1 VNDRT
6 RDALVEAVVSP
17 HRERDRE
24 GRPVP
29 PPEWWDLPPE
39 AQDDV
44 FREALAA
51 RILEKAL
58 DPEERSGTVRAVLA
72 RLAGM

>member
-6 RDALVEAVVSP
+6 QEALIEAVVSP

-39 AQDDV
+39 AQEEA

-51 RILEKAL
+51 RRLEKAL
-58 DPEERSGTVRAVLA
+58 DPEGRSGTVRAVLG